1 MVETRGDELG
11 LQILRAVQDL
21 GMRMERV
28 EVQVNLLGTRM
39 ERVEVQVNLLSTRM
53 DRLEVRMNHLVTRV
67 DALTERV
74 DALTERVDV
83 LTERVDVL
91 TGRVDALTERVDVL
105 TGRVDVL
112 TGRVDALTSRM
123 DKQEKWMERLGAE
136 FVHFREEV
144 RGEIRQWR
152 TEMQEDTRRLKKRL
166 EVTST
171 TVVLMASVLRGPT
184 EFSGELEAHLSELH
198 VS

>member
-21 GMRMERV
+21 GTRMERV

-67 DALTERV
+67 D
-74 DALTERVDV
+74 
-83 LTERVDVL
+83 VL
-91 TGRVDALTERVDVL
+91 TGRVDA
-105 TGRVDVL
+105 L

>member
-21 GMRMERV
+21 G
-28 EVQVNLLGTRM
+28 TRM
-39 ERVEVQVNLLSTRM
+39 ERVEVQVNLLNTRM
-53 DRLEVRMNHLVTRV
+53 DRLEVQMNHLVTRV
-67 DALTERV
+67 D
-74 DALTERVDV
+74 V
-83 LTERVDVL
+83 LTGRVDVL
-91 TGRVDALTERVDVL
+91 TGRVDA
-105 TGRVDVL
+105 L

-184 EFSGELEAHLSELH
+184 EFSGELEAHLGELH
-198 VS
+198 VG